1 MPTAL
6 VVGASRGIGLALV
19 HELLSREDTTVYA
32 TVRSAPPAELVE
44 SGAKIL
50 TLDLTDDA
58 FIAGAA
64 AQVHALDILIVSG
77 AMGEDEKLQTTS
89 PERLLE
95 YLNTNVVGVHRIVRA
110 FLPALRNGS
119 AAQKKVVFISSACGS
134 LEIEVNQTLGF
145 RGPYSVSKAALNMLT
160 IQYHNELVNEG
171 KEGFIVIPLDPGW
184 VDTVMGRLSGDGGM
198 PPAQCAKGIADIIW
212 RLKPED
218 SAKFWRWNGESVP
231 W

>member
-6 VVGASRGIGLALV
+6 VVGASRGLGLALV
-19 HELLSREDTTVYA
+19 HELLSRENTTVYA
-32 TVRSAPPAELVE
+32 TVRSAPPAELAA
-44 SGAKIL
+44 SGAQIL

-58 FIAGAA
+58 SIEGAA
-64 AQVHALDILIVSG
+64 AQVPALDIIVVNG

-95 YLNTNVVGVHRIVRA
+95 YFNTNVVGVHRIMRA
-110 FLPALRNGS
+110 FLPALRKGKET
-119 AAQKKVVFISSACGS
+119 QKKVIFVSSAVGS

-145 RGPYSVSKAALNMLT
+145 RGPYSVSKAALNMLAV
-160 IQYHNELVNEG
+160 QYHNELCHEG

-184 VDTVMGRLSGDGGM
+184 VDTVMGRMSGDSGM
-198 PPAQCAKGIADIIW
+198 PPSHCAKDITDILW

-218 SAKFWRWNGESVP
+218 SAKFWRWNGETLS